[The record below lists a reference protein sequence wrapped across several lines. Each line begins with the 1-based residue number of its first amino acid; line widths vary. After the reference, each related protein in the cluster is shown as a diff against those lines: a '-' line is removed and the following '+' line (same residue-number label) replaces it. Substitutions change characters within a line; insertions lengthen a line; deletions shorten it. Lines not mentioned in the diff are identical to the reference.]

1 MLVHRNWNAAR
12 ISWLH
17 NSSYSSILVKPI
29 YSIVIHIVPHVV
41 QTACFSRLLVSSSQP
56 ASGQCLSIA
65 LTCSS
70 QFFAEMLHH
79 GKNPISS
86 SYIASDLLLSPA
98 LYNISISTCSY
109 SLVWLNVPVHQII
122 SYLTIS
128 TAWPADQLTWLAAV
142 ICSYFINQYL
152 PPSVWQPSAI
162 SFMYDRKKLSCYIH
176 ASWC

>member
-1 MLVHRNWNAAR
+1 MLSAFQSVPLVWFPNTPHVVKCWFIATEMPPGSAGF
-12 ISWLH
+12 

-56 ASGQCLSIA
+56 ASGQCFSIA

-86 SYIASDLLLSPA
+86 TYIASDLLLSPA

-128 TAWPADQLTWLAAV
+128 TA
-142 ICSYFINQYL
+142 
-152 PPSVWQPSAI
+152 
-162 SFMYDRKKLSCYIH
+162 
-176 ASWC
+176 